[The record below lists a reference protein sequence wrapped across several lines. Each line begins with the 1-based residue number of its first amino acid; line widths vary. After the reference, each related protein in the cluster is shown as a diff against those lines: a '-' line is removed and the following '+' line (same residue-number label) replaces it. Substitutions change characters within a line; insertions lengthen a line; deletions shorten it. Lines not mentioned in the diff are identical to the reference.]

1 MSINRFGKVE
11 VANDQQFKEVQELL
25 SLHYDERRIDNELLS
40 KLMAIQ
46 KCLKKNKNMSIHAAR
61 TNDLSKIRRTNNGLG
76 AALSTALNKPDI
88 EIMNYSTNIAKIMA
102 EYTKDPYLIGKLRD
116 FKNYDSSNNG
126 G

>member
-1 MSINRFGKVE
+1 MPAVMSINRFDKVE

-61 TNDLSKIRRTNNGLG
+61 TNDLSKIRRTNNG
-76 AALSTALNKPDI
+76 
-88 EIMNYSTNIAKIMA
+88 
-102 EYTKDPYLIGKLRD
+102 
-116 FKNYDSSNNG
+116 
-126 G
+126 